1 MATVTLEPADLTPAQ
16 AARVLTLLNAAA
28 SAQALAAA
36 IEIPGELDIG
46 VRLAQRLLDARA
58 AAGGRFT
65 ELTQV
70 RAVRLIGAERFTDI
84 CAAALGLDP
93 RRWITQ
99 IGNFSDQQAQIEA
112 RLARLSTL
120 AESAAAAREGA
131 RLDLVASPQ
140 PLWLGQALELR
151 VLCTDAAGRPLPG
164 RRITVTT
171 SLGTLE
177 AAFGF
182 AVTRAAGISVRTGA
196 DGSARLDLRLTPPDG
211 LTAEQQAL
219 LEGALDALD
228 PQADSA
234 ADLGPALFA
243 LAQRYTAERAGTLR
257 AALDLYARQYR
268 GVFVDRLN
276 FGGAGVAFPVETS
289 VLRADLH
296 PAEGAAS
303 IAHAV
308 LAAQHRN
315 WVGAWLDALAEY
327 VASQAALDAALSGA
341 GQRGNT
347 GQRLVDDIVAEAQ
360 VFVARQPGIAAQ
372 WAAQRRVD
380 GAMQRYLARQ
390 TEQLDLPT
398 RLALHAQLA
407 GAAAQITPDSIGSLA
422 AVAQVKTELGARI
435 EQMGGVSGALA
446 DEIRGIRSEVAT
458 RADEVSRN
466 AASVADQARQVQTD
480 RAAVGADRAAVLA
493 DRQRVDTR
501 TADFDNRY
509 STFNTQYNDF
519 NTRYQGFTV
528 DYGRFQADYTR
539 FGTDYG
545 QFRTDL
551 GGLVTRVGAVETS
564 VGALQTRTT
573 ALDQQVGALG
583 TRTTTLDQ
591 QVGALGT
598 RTTALDQQV
607 GALNTRAG
615 ALDQR
620 VTTLDTQRTALSRDL
635 GALRTDVNS
644 IRR

>member
-1 MATVTLEPADLTPAQ
+1 MATVTLEPGDLTPAQ
-16 AARVLTLLNAAA
+16 TARVLTLLNAAV

-58 AAGGRFT
+58 ALGGRFT
-65 ELTQV
+65 ELAQV
-70 RAVRLIGAERFTDI
+70 RAVRLIGPERFTEI

-112 RLARLSTL
+112 RLARLSSL
-120 AESAAAAREGA
+120 SEGVVAAREGA

-164 RRITVTT
+164 RRVTVTT
-171 SLGTLE
+171 SLGMLE

-182 AVTRAAGISVRTGA
+182 AVTRAAGITVRTGA

-211 LTAEQQAL
+211 LSAEQQAL
-219 LEGALDALD
+219 LEGELDALD

-327 VASQAALDAALSGA
+327 VASQAALDAALAGA

-407 GAAAQITPDSIGSLA
+407 GAAAQITPDSIGTLA
-422 AVAQVKTELGARI
+422 AVAQAKTELGVRI
-435 EQMGGVSGALA
+435 DQMGGASEGLA
-446 DEIRGIRSEVAT
+446 QEMRDLRGEVVT
-458 RADEVSRN
+458 RADEVSRT
-466 AASVADQARQVQTD
+466 AAGVAEQARQVQTD
-480 RAAVGADRAAVLA
+480 RAAVSADRAAVLA
-493 DRQRVDTR
+493 DRQRVDAR
-501 TADFDNRY
+501 TAEFDSRY
-509 STFNTQYNDF
+509 ATFTTQYEDF
-519 NTRYQGFTV
+519 NSRYEGFTV
-528 DYGRFQADYTR
+528 DYGRFQADYAQ
-539 FGTDYG
+539 FGADAG
-545 QFRTDL
+545 QFRAEFSNLNARVTL
-551 GGLVTRVGAVETS
+551 AETGISGL
-564 VGALQTRTT
+564 Q
-573 ALDQQVGALG
+573 

-591 QVGALGT
+591 QVGT
-598 RTTALDQQV
+598 
-607 GALNTRAG
+607 LNTRTG

-620 VTTLDTQRTALSRDL
+620 VTTLDTQRTALVREV
-635 GALRTDVNS
+635 GTLRTDVNS

>member
-1 MATVTLEPADLTPAQ
+1 MATVTLEPGDLTPAQ

-28 SAQALAAA
+28 SAQALAEA

-58 AAGGRFT
+58 ALGGRFT
-65 ELTQV
+65 ELAQV
-70 RAVRLIGAERFTDI
+70 RAVRLIGAERFTEI

-131 RLDLVASPQ
+131 RVDLVASPQ

-164 RRITVTT
+164 RRVTVTT
-171 SLGTLE
+171 SLGVLE

-182 AVTRAAGISVRTGA
+182 AVTRAAGITVRTGA

-211 LTAEQQAL
+211 LGAEQQAL
-219 LEGALDALD
+219 LEGELDALD

-257 AALDLYARQYR
+257 AALDLYARQYK

-296 PAEGAAS
+296 PADGAAS
-303 IAHAV
+303 LAHAV

-327 VASQAALDAALSGA
+327 VASQAALDAALAGA

-398 RLALHAQLA
+398 RLTLHAQLA
-407 GAAAQITPDSIGSLA
+407 GAAAQITPDSIGTLA
-422 AVAQVKTELGARI
+422 AVAQAKSELGARI
-435 EQMGGVSGALA
+435 EQVGGVSGALA

-466 AASVADQARQVQTD
+466 AAGVAEQARQVQ
-480 RAAVGADRAAVLA
+480 ADRAAVSADRAAVAA

-501 TADFDNRY
+501 TAEFDSRY
-509 STFNTQYNDF
+509 ATFTTQYDDF
-519 NTRYQGFTV
+519 NSRYEGFTV
-528 DYGRFQADYTR
+528 DYGRFQ
-539 FGTDYG
+539 TDYAQFSTDAG
-545 QFRTDL
+545 QFRTEFSNL
-551 GGLVTRVGAVETS
+551 NTRVTVAEAGIGGL
-564 VGALQTRTT
+564 Q
-573 ALDQQVGALG
+573 

-591 QVGALGT
+591 QVGT
-598 RTTALDQQV
+598 
-607 GALNTRAG
+607 LNTRTG

-620 VTTLDTQRTALSRDL
+620 VTTLDSQRTALVREV
-635 GALRTDVNS
+635 GTLRTDVNS